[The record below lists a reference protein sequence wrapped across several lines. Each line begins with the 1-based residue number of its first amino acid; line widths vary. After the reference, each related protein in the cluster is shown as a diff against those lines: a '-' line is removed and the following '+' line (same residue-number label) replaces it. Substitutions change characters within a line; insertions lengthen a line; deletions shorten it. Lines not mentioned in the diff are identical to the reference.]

1 MPKIDGVECPN
12 APYICRWSYGSPAQK
27 YGLRGMHWIIEVN
40 GLPTRDL
47 DEFLTVSNRVSAIL
61 CLSLVSIAARG
72 VVRYYTRLVPCDVC
86 AGLLRLLLNSCPVC
100 YCLTRG
106 GVVRCC
112 LMRHRGL

>member
-47 DEFLTVSNRVSAIL
+47 DEFLTVSIRDSAIL
-61 CLSLVSIAARG
+61 RLSLFGILATSQPLEVSCGTTRIP
-72 VVRYYTRLVPCDVC
+72 RLVTCVLVC
-86 AGLLRLLLNSCPVC
+86 TLPVEVVSGLPFVDALWRGSLLS
-100 YCLTRG
+100 G
-106 GVVRCC
+106 A
-112 LMRHRGL
+112 